1 MASNV
6 NPTVRRRRLGQELR
20 RLRELKGM
28 TAEEVAERL
37 LVSQSKIS
45 RLENG
50 RRSISQRDVR
60 DLCGVYE
67 VEDHRIVDSLMQMA
81 KDSRQQGWWHAFGD
95 IPYSVY
101 IGLET
106 DAASLRVYDP
116 QVVPGLLQT
125 PQYAEALIAG
135 ALPETVPAD
144 VEKRVNVRLRRQE
157 RVKATE
163 NPLRLWVVIDEA
175 ALRRTIGGKQLM
187 IDQLESLI
195 DQSRLP
201 HVTVQVLP
209 FSMGAH
215 PGINGQYAILEF
227 PDASDSSVVYIE
239 GVTSDLYL
247 EKANDVQK
255 YSVMYEHSA
264 GAGPECGPDP
274 GIHHRDRQGVR
285 RWNGLLSAG
294 IGRLGA
300 EARHGTPRA
309 HRGGRP
315 SRNMPSGRVNGRPA
329 ARRLRVASIT
339 PTENAGRERPTRE
352 NRSEHGNSSGRHG
365 HLDQVL
371 VLHRKR
377 RMR

>member
-67 VEDHRIVDSLMQMA
+67 VEDVRIVDSLMQMA
-81 KDSRQQGWWHAFGD
+81 KDSRQQGWWHSFGD

-125 PQYAEALIAG
+125 RPYAEALIAG
-135 ALPETVPAD
+135 ALPETAPTD
-144 VEKRVNVRLRRQE
+144 IDKRVQVRLRRQE
-157 RVKATE
+157 RITSPEA
-163 NPLRLWVVIDEA
+163 PLRLWTVLDEA
-175 ALRRTIGGKQLM
+175 ALRRVVGDRTVM
-187 IDQLESLI
+187 REQLEHLVE
-195 DQSRLP
+195 QSRLP
-201 HVTVQVLP
+201 HVTVQVIP
-209 FSMGAH
+209 FHLGAH
-215 PGINGQYAILEF
+215 PGLNGQYAILEF

-247 EKANDVQK
+247 EKANDVHK
-255 YSVMYEHSA
+255 YSVMYEHLRAQALNVDQS
-264 GAGPECGPDP
+264 
-274 GIHHRDRQGVR
+274 RQFI
-285 RWNGLLSAG
+285 SDIAKEY
-294 IGRLGA
+294 A
-300 EARHGTPRA
+300 P
-309 HRGGRP
+309 
-315 SRNMPSGRVNGRPA
+315 
-329 ARRLRVASIT
+329 
-339 PTENAGRERPTRE
+339 
-352 NRSEHGNSSGRHG
+352 
-365 HLDQVL
+365 
-371 VLHRKR
+371 
-377 RMR
+377 

>member
-81 KDSRQQGWWHAFGD
+81 KDSRQQGWWHSFGD

-125 PQYAEALIAG
+125 KQYAEALIAG
-135 ALPETVPAD
+135 ALPETAQAEI
-144 VEKRVNVRLRRQE
+144 EKRVQVRMRRQE
-157 RVKATE
+157 RISTEE
-163 NPLRLWVVIDEA
+163 NPLRLWTVLDEA
-175 ALRRTIGGKQLM
+175 ALRRVVGNRSLM
-187 IDQLESLI
+187 RDQLEQLVE
-195 DQSRLP
+195 QSQLP
-201 HVTVQVLP
+201 HVTVQVIP
-209 FSMGAH
+209 FDMGAH
-215 PGINGQYAILEF
+215 PGLNGQYAILEF
-227 PDASDSSVVYIE
+227 PDAADSSVVYIE

-255 YSVMYEHSA
+255 YSVMYEHLRAQALNVEQS
-264 GAGPECGPDP
+264 
-274 GIHHRDRQGVR
+274 RQFI
-285 RWNGLLSAG
+285 AD
-294 IGRLGA
+294 IA
-300 EARHGTPRA
+300 KDYAR
-309 HRGGRP
+309 
-315 SRNMPSGRVNGRPA
+315 
-329 ARRLRVASIT
+329 
-339 PTENAGRERPTRE
+339 
-352 NRSEHGNSSGRHG
+352 
-365 HLDQVL
+365 
-371 VLHRKR
+371 
-377 RMR
+377 

>member
-81 KDSRQQGWWHAFGD
+81 KDSRQQGWWHSFGD

-125 PQYAEALIAG
+125 RGYAEALING
-135 ALPETVPAD
+135 ALPETTPQD
-144 VEKRVNVRLRRQE
+144 IEKRVQVRMRRQE
-157 RVKATE
+157 RIQAPD
-163 NPLRLWVVIDEA
+163 NPLRLWTVLDEA
-175 ALRRTIGGKQLM
+175 ALRRLVGGKNIM
-187 IDQLESLI
+187 REQLEHLVE
-195 DQSRLP
+195 QSQLP
-201 HVTVQVLP
+201 HVTVQVIP
-209 FSMGAH
+209 FEMGAH
-215 PGINGQYAILEF
+215 PGLNGQYAILEF
-227 PDASDSSVVYIE
+227 PDAADSSVVYIE

-255 YSVMYEHSA
+255 YSVMYEHLRAQALNVEQS
-264 GAGPECGPDP
+264 
-274 GIHHRDRQGVR
+274 RQFI
-285 RWNGLLSAG
+285 SEIAK
-294 IGRLGA
+294 
-300 EARHGTPRA
+300 EYA
-309 HRGGRP
+309 H
-315 SRNMPSGRVNGRPA
+315 
-329 ARRLRVASIT
+329 
-339 PTENAGRERPTRE
+339 
-352 NRSEHGNSSGRHG
+352 
-365 HLDQVL
+365 
-371 VLHRKR
+371 
-377 RMR
+377 

>member
-1 MASNV
+1 MPSNV

-67 VEDHRIVDSLMQMA
+67 VEDQRVVDSLMQMA

-106 DAASLRVYDP
+106 DAESLRVYEP

-125 PQYAEALIAG
+125 RSYAEALING
-135 ALPETVPAD
+135 ALPEAPQSEID
-144 VEKRVNVRLRRQE
+144 KRVSVRARRQDRITDPE
-157 RVKATE
+157 S
-163 NPLRLWVVIDEA
+163 PLRLWAVIDES
-175 ALRRTIGGKQLM
+175 ALRRTVGNKQVM
-187 IDQLESLI
+187 IEQLEQLI
-195 DQSRLP
+195 ELSHLP

-209 FSMGAH
+209 FDMGAH

-227 PDASDSSVVYIE
+227 PDAADSSVVYIE

-247 EKANDVQK
+247 EKGNDVQL
-255 YSVMYEHSA
+255 YSVMYEHLRAQSLNV
-264 GAGPECGPDP
+264 EQTRHF
-274 GIHHRDRQGVR
+274 I
-285 RWNGLLSAG
+285 AG
-294 IGRLGA
+294 IA
-300 EARHGTPRA
+300 KEYTD
-309 HRGGRP
+309 
-315 SRNMPSGRVNGRPA
+315 
-329 ARRLRVASIT
+329 
-339 PTENAGRERPTRE
+339 
-352 NRSEHGNSSGRHG
+352 
-365 HLDQVL
+365 LDG
-371 VLHRKR
+371 
-377 RMR
+377 

>member
-1 MASNV
+1 VASSV

-81 KDSRQQGWWHAFGD
+81 KDSRQQGWWHSFGD

-125 PQYAEALIAG
+125 RPYAEALIAG
-135 ALPETVPAD
+135 ALPETASAD
-144 VEKRVNVRLRRQE
+144 IDKRVQVRLRRQE
-157 RVKATE
+157 RISAPE
-163 NPLRLWVVIDEA
+163 NPLRLWTVLDEA
-175 ALRRTIGGKQLM
+175 ALRRVVGNRSLM
-187 IDQLESLI
+187 RDQLEHLVE
-195 DQSRLP
+195 QSQLP
-201 HVTVQVLP
+201 HVTVQVIP
-209 FSMGAH
+209 FDMGAH
-215 PGINGQYAILEF
+215 PGLNGQYAILEF
-227 PDASDSSVVYIE
+227 PDAADSSVVYIE

-255 YSVMYEHSA
+255 YSVMYEHLRAQALNVEQS
-264 GAGPECGPDP
+264 
-274 GIHHRDRQGVR
+274 RQFI
-285 RWNGLLSAG
+285 AD
-294 IGRLGA
+294 IA
-300 EARHGTPRA
+300 KEYAR
-309 HRGGRP
+309 
-315 SRNMPSGRVNGRPA
+315 
-329 ARRLRVASIT
+329 
-339 PTENAGRERPTRE
+339 
-352 NRSEHGNSSGRHG
+352 
-365 HLDQVL
+365 
-371 VLHRKR
+371 
-377 RMR
+377 

>member
-60 DLCGVYE
+60 DLCGVYD

-81 KDSRQQGWWHAFGD
+81 KDSRQQGWWHSFGD

-125 PQYAEALIAG
+125 RAYAEALITG
-135 ALPETVPAD
+135 ALPETTPTD
-144 VEKRVNVRLRRQE
+144 IEKRVQVRVRRQE
-157 RVKATE
+157 RISAPE
-163 NPLRLWVVIDEA
+163 NPLRLWTVLDES
-175 ALRRTIGGKQLM
+175 ALRRVVGSKHLM
-187 IDQLESLI
+187 RDQLEHLVE
-195 DQSRLP
+195 QSQLP
-201 HVTVQVLP
+201 HVTVQVIP
-209 FSMGAH
+209 FDMGAH
-215 PGINGQYAILEF
+215 PGLNGQYAILEF
-227 PDASDSSVVYIE
+227 PDAADSSVVYIE

-247 EKANDVQK
+247 EKANDVQQ
-255 YSVMYEHSA
+255 YSVMYEHLRAQALNVDHS
-264 GAGPECGPDP
+264 
-274 GIHHRDRQGVR
+274 RQ
-285 RWNGLLSAG
+285 LIAD
-294 IGRLGA
+294 IA
-300 EARHGTPRA
+300 KEYAR
-309 HRGGRP
+309 
-315 SRNMPSGRVNGRPA
+315 
-329 ARRLRVASIT
+329 
-339 PTENAGRERPTRE
+339 
-352 NRSEHGNSSGRHG
+352 
-365 HLDQVL
+365 
-371 VLHRKR
+371 
-377 RMR
+377 

>member
-1 MASNV
+1 VASNV

-67 VEDHRIVDSLMQMA
+67 VEDQRIVESLMQMA

-106 DAASLRVYDP
+106 DAESLRVYEP

-125 PQYAEALIAG
+125 RQYAEAIIQG
-135 ALPETVPAD
+135 ALPETSVTD
-144 VEKRVNVRLRRQE
+144 IEKRVQVRLRRQDRIAAE
-157 RVKATE
+157 RD
-163 NPLRLWVVIDEA
+163 PLRLWVVLDEA
-175 ALRRTIGGKQLM
+175 ALRRVVGSRQVM
-187 IDQLESLI
+187 REQLEHVAEVS
-195 DQSRLP
+195 QQP
-201 HVTVQVLP
+201 HITVQVLP
-209 FSMGAH
+209 FEVGAH

-227 PDASDSSVVYIE
+227 ADAADSSVVYIE

-247 EKANDVQK
+247 EKAHDVQK
-255 YSVMYEHSA
+255 YTVMYEH
-264 GAGPECGPDP
+264 
-274 GIHHRDRQGVR
+274 
-285 RWNGLLSAG
+285 L
-294 IGRLGA
+294 
-300 EARHGTPRA
+300 RA
-309 HRGGRP
+309 QALNVDQ
-315 SRNMPSGRVNGRPA
+315 S
-329 ARRLRVASIT
+329 RRLIEDVAK
-339 PTENAGRERPTRE
+339 EYAR
-352 NRSEHGNSSGRHG
+352 
-365 HLDQVL
+365 
-371 VLHRKR
+371 
-377 RMR
+377 

>member
-67 VEDHRIVDSLMQMA
+67 VEDVRIVDSLMQMA
-81 KDSRQQGWWHAFGD
+81 KDSRQQGWWHSFGD

-125 PQYAEALIAG
+125 RQYAEALIAG
-135 ALPETVPAD
+135 ALPETAPAD
-144 VEKRVNVRLRRQE
+144 IEKRVQVRMRRQE
-157 RVKATE
+157 RISTPEA
-163 NPLRLWVVIDEA
+163 PLRLWTVLDEA
-175 ALRRTIGGKQLM
+175 ALKRVVGNRSLM
-187 IDQLESLI
+187 RDQLEHLVE
-195 DQSRLP
+195 QSQLP
-201 HVTVQVLP
+201 HVTVQVIP
-209 FSMGAH
+209 FDMGAH
-215 PGINGQYAILEF
+215 PGLNGQYAILEF
-227 PDASDSSVVYIE
+227 PDAADSSVVYIE

-255 YSVMYEHSA
+255 YSVMYEHLRAQALNVDQS
-264 GAGPECGPDP
+264 
-274 GIHHRDRQGVR
+274 RQFI
-285 RWNGLLSAG
+285 AD
-294 IGRLGA
+294 IA
-300 EARHGTPRA
+300 KEYAR
-309 HRGGRP
+309 
-315 SRNMPSGRVNGRPA
+315 
-329 ARRLRVASIT
+329 
-339 PTENAGRERPTRE
+339 
-352 NRSEHGNSSGRHG
+352 
-365 HLDQVL
+365 
-371 VLHRKR
+371 
-377 RMR
+377 

>member
-67 VEDHRIVDSLMQMA
+67 VEDHRIVESLMQMA
-81 KDSRQQGWWHAFGD
+81 KDSRQQGWWHSFGD

-125 PQYAEALIAG
+125 RGYAEALING
-135 ALPETVPAD
+135 ALPETTPQD
-144 VEKRVNVRLRRQE
+144 IEKRVQVRMRRQE
-157 RVKATE
+157 RIQAPD
-163 NPLRLWVVIDEA
+163 NPLRLWTVLDEA
-175 ALRRTIGGKQLM
+175 ALRRVVGGKNIM
-187 IDQLESLI
+187 REQLEHLVE
-195 DQSRLP
+195 QSQLP
-201 HVTVQVLP
+201 HVTVQVIP
-209 FSMGAH
+209 FDMGAH
-215 PGINGQYAILEF
+215 PGLNGQYAILEF
-227 PDASDSSVVYIE
+227 PDAADSSVVYIE

-255 YSVMYEHSA
+255 YSVMYEHLRAQALNVEQS
-264 GAGPECGPDP
+264 
-274 GIHHRDRQGVR
+274 RQFI
-285 RWNGLLSAG
+285 SEIAK
-294 IGRLGA
+294 
-300 EARHGTPRA
+300 EYA
-309 HRGGRP
+309 H
-315 SRNMPSGRVNGRPA
+315 
-329 ARRLRVASIT
+329 
-339 PTENAGRERPTRE
+339 
-352 NRSEHGNSSGRHG
+352 
-365 HLDQVL
+365 
-371 VLHRKR
+371 
-377 RMR
+377 

>member
-135 ALPETVPAD
+135 ALPETAPTD

-157 RVKATE
+157 RVRATE

-175 ALRRTIGGKQLM
+175 ALRRRVGDKQLM
-187 IDQLESLI
+187 IDQLEFLI
-195 DQSRLP
+195 ERSQLP

-255 YSVMYEHSA
+255 YSVMYEH
-264 GAGPECGPDP
+264 
-274 GIHHRDRQGVR
+274 
-285 RWNGLLSAG
+285 L
-294 IGRLGA
+294 
-300 EARHGTPRA
+300 RA
-309 HRGGRP
+309 QAL
-315 SRNMPSGRVNGRPA
+315 NVDQ
-329 ARRLRVASIT
+329 
-339 PTENAGRERPTRE
+339 TRE
-352 NRSEHGNSSGRHG
+352 FITGIAKDYARGTAG
-365 HLDQVL
+365 
-371 VLHRKR
+371 
-377 RMR
+377 

>member
-81 KDSRQQGWWHAFGD
+81 KDSRQQGWWHSFGD

-125 PQYAEALIAG
+125 RAYAETLITG
-135 ALPETVPAD
+135 ALPETMPTD
-144 VEKRVNVRLRRQE
+144 IDKRVQVRVRRQE
-157 RVKATE
+157 RIAAPD
-163 NPLRLWVVIDEA
+163 NPLRLWTVLDES
-175 ALRRTIGGKQLM
+175 ALRRVVGSRTVM
-187 IDQLESLI
+187 REQLEHLVE
-195 DQSRLP
+195 QSQLP
-201 HVTVQVLP
+201 HVTVQVIP
-209 FSMGAH
+209 FDMGAH
-215 PGINGQYAILEF
+215 PGLNGQYAILEF
-227 PDASDSSVVYIE
+227 PDAADSSVVYIE

-255 YSVMYEHSA
+255 YSVMYEHLRAQALNVEQS
-264 GAGPECGPDP
+264 
-274 GIHHRDRQGVR
+274 RQFIAKIAQEYA
-285 RWNGLLSAG
+285 LQ
-294 IGRLGA
+294 
-300 EARHGTPRA
+300 EA
-309 HRGGRP
+309 
-315 SRNMPSGRVNGRPA
+315 V
-329 ARRLRVASIT
+329 
-339 PTENAGRERPTRE
+339 
-352 NRSEHGNSSGRHG
+352 
-365 HLDQVL
+365 
-371 VLHRKR
+371 
-377 RMR
+377 

>member
-81 KDSRQQGWWHAFGD
+81 KDSRQQGWWHSFGD

-125 PQYAEALIAG
+125 RGYAEALING
-135 ALPETVPAD
+135 ALPETTPSD
-144 VEKRVNVRLRRQE
+144 IDKRVQVRMRRQE
-157 RVKATE
+157 RIQAPD
-163 NPLRLWVVIDEA
+163 NPLRLWTVLDEA
-175 ALRRTIGGKQLM
+175 ALRRTVGGRGIM
-187 IDQLESLI
+187 REQLEHLVE
-195 DQSRLP
+195 QSGMP
-201 HVTVQVLP
+201 HVTVQVIP
-209 FSMGAH
+209 FEMGAH
-215 PGINGQYAILEF
+215 PGLNGQYAILEF
-227 PDASDSSVVYIE
+227 PDAADSSVVYIE

-255 YSVMYEHSA
+255 YSVMYEHLRAQALNVEQS
-264 GAGPECGPDP
+264 
-274 GIHHRDRQGVR
+274 RQFI
-285 RWNGLLSAG
+285 SEIAK
-294 IGRLGA
+294 
-300 EARHGTPRA
+300 EYAR
-309 HRGGRP
+309 
-315 SRNMPSGRVNGRPA
+315 
-329 ARRLRVASIT
+329 
-339 PTENAGRERPTRE
+339 
-352 NRSEHGNSSGRHG
+352 
-365 HLDQVL
+365 
-371 VLHRKR
+371 
-377 RMR
+377 

>member
-1 MASNV
+1 VASNV

-67 VEDHRIVDSLMQMA
+67 VEDQRIVDSLMQMA
-81 KDSRQQGWWHAFGD
+81 KDSRQQGWWHSFGD

-125 PQYAEALIAG
+125 RQYAEALIAG
-135 ALPETVPAD
+135 ALPETAAAD
-144 VEKRVNVRLRRQE
+144 VDKRVQVRLRRQE
-157 RVKATE
+157 RITAPE
-163 NPLRLWVVIDEA
+163 NPLRLWTVMDES
-175 ALRRTIGGKQLM
+175 ALRRVVGNRSLM
-187 IDQLESLI
+187 RDQLEHLVE
-195 DQSRLP
+195 QSQLP
-201 HVTVQVLP
+201 HVTVQVIP
-209 FSMGAH
+209 FDMGAH
-215 PGINGQYAILEF
+215 PGVNGQYAILEF
-227 PDASDSSVVYIE
+227 PDAADSSVVYIE

-255 YSVMYEHSA
+255 YSVMYEHLRA
-264 GAGPECGPDP
+264 QALNPDQS
-274 GIHHRDRQGVR
+274 RQFI
-285 RWNGLLSAG
+285 AD
-294 IGRLGA
+294 IA
-300 EARHGTPRA
+300 KEYAR
-309 HRGGRP
+309 
-315 SRNMPSGRVNGRPA
+315 
-329 ARRLRVASIT
+329 
-339 PTENAGRERPTRE
+339 
-352 NRSEHGNSSGRHG
+352 
-365 HLDQVL
+365 
-371 VLHRKR
+371 
-377 RMR
+377 